1 MIIGVTPTG
10 AEEVERSISVAVAQ
24 GGAEKRVI
32 ATRDSYRVGD
42 TVSFPTQNLVSHKDY
57 LEDITWI
64 SIDAASGGGQAT
76 NTGIITLHYRITE
89 NGATYDRFHE
99 IELVHDCSSDHCDAF
114 ATSMDTENE
123 LVFNQH
129 FELDNKSSWDS
140 FFERF
145 STGSVR
151 LQKAYAFSSSQAY
164 DEENPAYLKVLNA
177 NYSHDLTVNF
187 GTQAG
192 ELNTAGTFDGIAV
205 GGFDVTWNFSFTD
218 TNGPCDASGTCYL
231 PVSDAAGANAANLRT
246 DDMGVS
252 NIPGVGLM
260 NMALPN
266 GKHSLLVRSNLASQT
281 DNGCSSQ
288 NSCRLHE
295 TEFQPMTPK

>member
-1 MIIGVTPTG
+1 
-10 AEEVERSISVAVAQ
+10 
-24 GGAEKRVI
+24 
-32 ATRDSYRVGD
+32 
-42 TVSFPTQNLVSHKDY
+42 

-99 IELVHDCSSDHCDAF
+99 IELLHDCTSDHCDAF

-129 FELDNKSSWDS
+129 FELDNKSSWAS
-140 FFERF
+140 FFDRF
-145 STGSVR
+145 STGTLR
-151 LQKAYAFSSSQAY
+151 LQKAYALSSSDAY
-164 DEENPAYLKVLNA
+164 DETGNEAYLEVLNA

-187 GTQAG
+187 GTEAG
-192 ELNTAGTFDGIAV
+192 QLNTAGTFDGIEA
-205 GGFDVTWNFSFTD
+205 GGFDVTWDFSFTD

-231 PVSDAAGANAANLRT
+231 PVSDAAGNRANLT
-246 DDMGVS
+246 SDMGDN
-252 NIPGVGLM
+252 NISAVELM

-266 GKHSLLVRSNLASQT
+266 GKHSLLVRSNLASKNQCT
-281 DNGCSSQ
+281 SCQ
-288 NSCRLHE
+288 NRLHE
-295 TEFQPMTPK
+295 TEYQPMTPK

>member
-1 MIIGVTPTG
+1 
-10 AEEVERSISVAVAQ
+10 
-24 GGAEKRVI
+24 
-32 ATRDSYRVGD
+32 
-42 TVSFPTQNLVSHKDY
+42 VSFPTQNLVSHKDY

-76 NTGIITLHYRITE
+76 NTGIINLHYRITE

-123 LVFNQH
+123 LTLGEH
-129 FELDNKSSWDS
+129 FEEYNRSRWDES
-140 FFERF
+140 FFDRF

-151 LQKAYAFSSSQAY
+151 LQKAYAFSSSEAYESGQAY
-164 DEENPAYLKVLNA
+164 QKVLNA

-187 GTQAG
+187 GTQLG
-192 ELNTAGTFDGIAV
+192 ELNTAGTFDGIKE

-231 PVSDAAGANAANLRT
+231 PVSDAAGNRANLT
-246 DDMGVS
+246 SDMGDN
-252 NIPGVGLM
+252 NISAVELM

-266 GKHSLLVRSNLASQT
+266 GKHSLLVRSNLASKNQCT
-281 DNGCSSQ
+281 SCQ
-288 NSCRLHE
+288 NRLHE
-295 TEFQPMTPK
+295 TEYQPMTPK